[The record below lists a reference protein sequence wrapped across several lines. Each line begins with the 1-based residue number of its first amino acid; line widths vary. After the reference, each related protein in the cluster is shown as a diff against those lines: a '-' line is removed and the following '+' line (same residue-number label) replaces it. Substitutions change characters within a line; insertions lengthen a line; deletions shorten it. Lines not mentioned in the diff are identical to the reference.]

1 MARENWT
8 SSIGF
13 ILASAGSAI
22 GLGNIWKFP
31 YMAGENGGGTFVLVY
46 VLCVAFIGLPVM
58 CSEMLIGRHTRRNV
72 INAMGKVEHLAGT
85 TPVRFVLSVLSASL
99 AVLFATLQAWL
110 PAAVAIFGVWAF
122 ARRGFAALGWVC
134 TAVALAILSYYAVV
148 GGWIVEY
155 IWRAASGAL
164 APEVTAGAA
173 GDAAAMAQAAGTA
186 FGAYVADPWRVLVGF
201 VIFMA
206 LTGVVLLGGIQAGIE
221 RMSKILMPAL
231 FILLLVVI
239 VRSVTLPGAW
249 EGIVFLLKPTAAAL
263 TPKVVLMALGQ
274 VFFSLSLGMAITV
287 TYGSYLHK
295 EHNILRAA
303 GWVGVL
309 DTLAALLAGLAIFPA
324 VFAVGLEPTQGPGLI
339 FGALPAVFD
348 AMWLGPVWAT
358 CFFVMLLIAAVTSSV
373 ALLECGATVF
383 IERLRHGHR
392 RCSRRK
398 AVFIGFVLCT
408 LMGLLAVFSTA
419 DWSRMPAFGRVMD
432 ACMGDLSL
440 GNWFDTLDNF
450 ASNWCLPF
458 TALAITL
465 LVGWVWTPRRAA
477 PELLA
482 AGEEGRFPAWIPR
495 LWGFLVRWVS
505 PIGIILVF
513 LNLTGLL
520 GKLIP

>member
-1 MARENWT
+1 MTRENWT

-58 CSEMLIGRHTRRNV
+58 CAEMLIGRHTRRNI
-72 INAMGKVEHLAGT
+72 INAMGKVERLSGSVGA
-85 TPVRFVLSVLSASL
+85 RFVLSTLSAGM
-99 AVLFATLQAWL
+99 AVAFATMEAWL
-110 PAAVAIFGVWAF
+110 PVALALAGVFLF
-122 ARRGFAALGWVC
+122 AKKGFSVLGWVC
-134 TAVALAILSYYAVV
+134 TVVALAILSYYAVI

-155 IWRAASGAL
+155 IRLAL
-164 APEVTAGAA
+164 TGMLVPEAVEGAA
-173 GDAAAMAQAAGTA
+173 AVEVAKTSQTA
-186 FGAYVADPWRVLVGF
+186 FAAYVASPWRVLVGF
-201 VIFMA
+201 VVFMA
-206 LTGVVLLGGIQAGIE
+206 VTGWMLLGGIRAGIE
-221 RMSKILMPAL
+221 RMSKILMPLL
-231 FILLLVVI
+231 FVLLLVVI
-239 VRSVTLPGAW
+239 ARSVTLPGAGRGV
-249 EGIVFLLKPTAAAL
+249 EFLLRPTLDAF

-309 DTLAALLAGLAIFPA
+309 DTCAALLAGLAIFPA
-324 VFAVGLEPTQGPGLI
+324 VFAVGLSPSAGPGLI

-348 AMWLGPVWAT
+348 AMWWGPFWAA
-358 CFFVMLLIAAVTSSV
+358 CFFFMLFIAAVTSSV

-383 IERLRHGHR
+383 IERLRRGHKR
-392 RCSRRK
+392 GSRRT
-398 AVFIGFVLCT
+398 AVLIGFALCT
-408 LMGLLAVFSTA
+408 LMGLLSVFSTA
-419 DWSRMPAFGRVMD
+419 DWGHLPWLGRAAE
-432 ACMGDLSL
+432 ACMGDLYR
-440 GNWFDTLDNF
+440 GNWLDTLDNF

-458 TALAITL
+458 TALSTAL
-465 LVGWVWTPRRAA
+465 LVGWAWTPRRAA

-482 AGEEGRFPAWIPR
+482 AGEDWRALPA

-505 PIGIILVF
+505 PVGILLVF
-513 LNLTGLL
+513 LYVSGFLGL
-520 GKLIP
+520 